1 MLKLELEIQAM
12 KDMRVLDPSRLI
24 LRTSAWAKGDDIEDQ
39 AKIHIRPYDEKVYW
53 SGWYDYHRAG
63 GPAVWN
69 EGLYKGPEDYY
80 NDTKNKREIVFFGE
94 EGALSSPPR
103 LEKNKEDL
111 EKYSYKGWDGREF
124 LRWYDVF
131 NKFLDA
137 KQLRTVYP
145 TVDDL

>member
-1 MLKLELEIQAM
+1 MIIIVPEDLLFGM
-12 KDMRVLDPSRLI
+12 KVCTR
-24 LRTSAWAKGDDIEDQ
+24 
-39 AKIHIRPYDEKVYW
+39 
-53 SGWYDYHRAG
+53 
-63 GPAVWN
+63 
-69 EGLYKGPEDYY
+69 PEDYY

-124 LRWYDVF
+124 LRWYDEF
-131 NKFLDA
+131 NEFLDA

-145 TVDDL
+145 T